1 MQGFL
6 RLEGLPFYGPPLLLT
21 VAGFVI
27 GWWPLGVLFLGLT
40 LFLMWFFRDPERT
53 PQGDGVISPADGT
66 VLRVVDLEG
75 GGKRVDIFM
84 SVVNVHVNRAPVAGT
99 IGGILYT
106 PGRKAPAGSEEAHRF
121 NENNYFEVR
130 GDGLTVGARQIA
142 GILARRIVFWKR
154 DGDRVERGQR
164 VGMIKFGSRVEV
176 TLPPGLTVNVNQGD
190 KVRAGSTVLAQA

>member
-21 VAGFVI
+21 VAGFAL
-27 GWWPLGVLFLGLT
+27 GWWPAALPFLGLT
-40 LFLMWFFRDPERT
+40 LFLMWFFRDPERA
-53 PQGDGVISPADGT
+53 PEGDGVLSPADGT
-66 VLRVVDLEG
+66 VLRVVDLG
-75 GGKRVDIFM
+75 GGGRRVDIFM
-84 SVVNVHVNRAPVAGT
+84 SVVNVHVNRAPVSGT
-99 IGGILYT
+99 IGGVVYT
-106 PGRKAPAGSEEAHRF
+106 PGRKAPAGTEEAHRF

-130 GDGLTVGARQIA
+130 GEELTVGARQIA

-176 TLPPGLTVNVNQGD
+176 TLPPGQRVLVAQGD
-190 KVRAGSTVLAQA
+190 KVRAGATVLAQA

>member
-6 RLEGLPFYGPPLLLT
+6 RLEGLPFYGPPLVLA
-21 VAGFVI
+21 VAAFWF
-27 GWWPLGVLFLGLT
+27 GWWPAGILFGALT

-53 PQGDGVISPADGT
+53 PEGDGVISPADGT

-99 IGGILYT
+99 IGGIVYT
-106 PGRKAPAGSEEAHRF
+106 PGRKAPAGTEEAHRF

-130 GDGLTVGARQIA
+130 GDLTVGARQIA
-142 GILARRIVFWKR
+142 GILARRIVFWQCE
-154 DGDRVERGQR
+154 GDRVERGQR

-176 TLPPGLTVNVNQGD
+176 TLPPGLTVRVKQGD
-190 KVRAGSTVLAQA
+190 TTRAGATVLASA